1 MLTVTPAAGA
11 HLVKIMDE
19 ESFPVGVAIRIAF
32 DGQGLTM
39 EPDSQRSGDITL
51 EHDGRVILLLDDQ
64 INELL
69 AEETLDLDGETLMM
83 RDDEHDDND
92 GAAAEN
98 G

>member
-1 MLTVTPAAGA
+1 MLTVTLEAGA

-19 ESFPVGVAIRIAF
+19 ESFPEGVAIRIAF

-39 EPDSQRSGDITL
+39 EPDNVRTGDITL

-69 AEETLDLDGETLMM
+69 AGETLDLDGDILTM
-83 RDDEHDDND
+83 REDEDDDDSKE
-92 GAAAEN
+92 GK
-98 G
+98 